1 MGTIANLVI
10 KINGDIAGLRSAL
23 TGAAD
28 AVQQTGEKMQ
38 GVGLKMT
45 AGVTLPIAGLGAASI
60 KAAAD
65 QEQLQIAFTTM
76 LGSAEKATAMVEN
89 LNKFAAET
97 PFQSSEVQSAARMLI
112 GYGVAAE
119 DVTGTMRQLGDIS
132 AGLNIPL
139 GDMAYLFGTAR
150 VQGRLFAADINQF
163 SGRGVPIIKALA
175 ATMGVAEGA
184 IKGMVEEGKVGF
196 PELQA
201 ALNYLTED
209 GSQFGG
215 LMEAQSQSINGM
227 ISTLKDNVELSMAAI
242 GKTIIEQFDLKTKL
256 ASALEWTTQMKDAL
270 LNLAATNPQLFQLG
284 VIIAGVAAMA
294 GPALLA
300 LGTAVSFAGTAIGG
314 LGAVIGF
321 LLSPIGLLVAA
332 VAVLGAAWAFNWGGI
347 QEATA
352 SALSAL
358 QPLFGS
364 LVATVS
370 AAVDQAA
377 AAWARLSTAFATGQT
392 SAGAIVGELVAQ
404 FTGLGTDLYDTTD
417 NIYEFVEALTGSSG
431 AASAAA
437 DGVWNAGQKFREFG
451 GAVAEAWNQVAAA
464 GSSIAAQVGAILAPA
479 LGRVQ
484 TAFSGIGVSVGQ
496 LAPSFSGLV
505 TAVQGMATAVQP
517 IIEGLAQALG
527 VTLVVAAS
535 VGANLFAAAIQNMAG
550 LVGPVIDQVTATINL
565 LATTVQGV
573 AALVMA
579 VATGDWA
586 GAWAAMRTIAS
597 GFVTYFQSTFTNV
610 SAFIK
615 TVFNT
620 IKTAVLA
627 TLSDLDAGAKS
638 QMDALKGWWDSA
650 WNSLTGAFEPVKSGI
665 DTVVSAVDNLKKGIE
680 SFKDWIGG
688 ISIPNPF
695 AGITMPAIPSWLG
708 GAQNNQLGTAYA
720 HGGWSWVGE
729 NRRPELLYLPRGAQ
743 VVPWQQAKET
753 QGGGVTV
760 NIQSA
765 SIRSEQELWELAY
778 ALDEIRRRRR

>member
-1 MGTIANLVI
+1 MGTIANLVV
-10 KINGDIAGLRSAL
+10 KINGDISGLRSAL
-23 TGAAD
+23 TGASD

-38 GVGLKMT
+38 GVGMKMT
-45 AGVTLPIAGLGAASI
+45 AGITLPILGAGAASL

-76 LGSAEKATAMVEN
+76 LGSAEKAAAMVEN

-175 ATMGVAEGA
+175 ETMGVAEGS

-227 ISTLKDNVELSMAAI
+227 ISTLKDNIELSMAAI
-242 GKTIIEQFDLKTKL
+242 GKTIVEQFDLKTKL

-300 LGTAVSFAGTAIGG
+300 LGTAVTFAGTAIGG
-314 LGAVIGF
+314 LSAVIGF

-332 VAVLGAAWAFNWGGI
+332 VAVLGAAWVFNWGGI

-352 SALSAL
+352 SALASIQPAL
-358 QPLFGS
+358 DALGGHFS
-364 LVATVS
+364 TAVA
-370 AAVDQAA
+370 QAG
-377 AAWARLSTAFATGQT
+377 AAWQRLTALFASGQVT
-392 SAGAIVGELVAQ
+392 VNS
-404 FTGLGTDLYDTTD
+404 
-417 NIYEFVEALTGSSG
+417 FVTALTGSSAAGLAASSTVTQAGVLFQTFAANAG
-431 AASAAA
+431 AAMTQLLAS
-437 DGVWNAGQKFREFG
+437 VQP
-451 GAVAEAWNQVAAA
+451 
-464 GSSIAAQVGAILAPA
+464 IAAQVGAILAPA

-517 IIEGLAQALG
+517 MIEGLAQALG

-535 VGANLFAAAIQNMAG
+535 VGTNLFAAAIQNMAA
-550 LVGPVIDQVTATINL
+550 LVAPVIDQVTATINL

-610 SAFIK
+610 STFIK
-615 TVFNT
+615 TVFST
-620 IKTAVLA
+620 IKTAVLN

-638 QMDALKGWWDSA
+638 QMDALKGWWESA

-665 DTVVSAVDNLKKGIE
+665 DTVVSAVDNLKKGIQ
-680 SFKDWIGG
+680 SFKDWISGL
-688 ISIPNPF
+688 SIPNPF
-695 AGITMPAIPSWLG
+695 AGITMPSMPSLPNPFG
-708 GAQNNQLGTAYA
+708 GNQLGTAYA

-743 VVPWQQAKET
+743 VVPWQQAKEM

-765 SIRSEQELWELAY
+765 SIRSEQDLWELAY